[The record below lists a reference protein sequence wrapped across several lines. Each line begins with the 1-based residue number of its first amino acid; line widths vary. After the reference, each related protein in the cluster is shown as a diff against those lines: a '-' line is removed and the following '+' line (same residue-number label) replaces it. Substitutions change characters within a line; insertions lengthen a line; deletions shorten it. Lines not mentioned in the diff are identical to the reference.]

1 MKQNRISAL
10 IVILFIGVVSFASAQ
25 RGSTF
30 TKPRFIPKGP
40 YEYDTTNT
48 EKGIKLAE
56 SSVGL
61 LTREVN
67 PKEYRIGAGDV
78 VSISI
83 GTISPLHYSIAVSSE
98 GNLVIPGVAV
108 INVKDV
114 TLDSAK
120 KAVREAV
127 GKIYAGASVDV
138 SLQRLR
144 QFKVYVLGAVAMPS
158 VVVAT
163 PADHVFDV
171 IERAGGILDTG
182 AIRGIML
189 IREGTSEP
197 EYVDL
202 QRFLAY
208 GYSEANP
215 TVQGGDRIVVPLRNT
230 KDVISISGEVVAQ
243 GEYLYMPGDSLS
255 TLIRMAGGL
264 LASARLDSVVVVRM
278 RPQGQD
284 YDEIYL
290 DLTQWRDLQFS
301 DTSLPGDIALHT
313 GDRVYVRA
321 IPKWNERAE
330 VVVDGEV
337 VYPGRFAIIPN
348 VTRLTDVIRMAGGF
362 TEQASLEDA
371 VVIRVSEMKIEDK
384 EYERLKPL
392 PPSEM
397 SKGELQYY
405 RTKSREVKGVMS
417 VSFPDLF
424 LRGNHDNDPVM
435 RNHDSILVPIRNV
448 YINVSGSVRRP
459 GRIMY
464 QPGLKYLDYINL
476 AGGYGFRADMDATL
490 VIKVKG
496 DQFPAD
502 SENYTLEPGDN
513 ILVLDEPE
521 IKFIDVFTQ
530 ALTIAAQLV
539 TIVGVVLTIVRL
551 Q

>member
-1 MKQNRISAL
+1 M
-10 IVILFIGVVSFASAQ
+10 
-25 RGSTF
+25 
-30 TKPRFIPKGP
+30 
-40 YEYDTTNT
+40 
-48 EKGIKLAE
+48 
-56 SSVGL
+56 
-61 LTREVN
+61 
-67 PKEYRIGAGDV
+67 GAGDV

-98 GNLVIPGVAV
+98 GNLVIPGIAV

-120 KAVREAV
+120 KAVREAA

-189 IREGTSEP
+189 IREGNSEP